1 MPIQTA
7 TFAVQMKIRLGKSR
21 LGGRREHCERVN
33 GEGGRKRERERERE
47 RERNEEETTGKGKR
61 GNGRKEPE
69 MDYAQQRESKGR

>member
-21 LGGRREHCERVN
+21 LGGRRERCEREN
-33 GEGGRKRERERERE
+33 GEGGRE